1 MEQIKNKIKKYLVVF
16 LSTIVITAQ
25 EGGQQ
30 KIDGVAAVVGD
41 KVVLSSDVNQS
52 RYGCFSTKT

>member
-1 MEQIKNKIKKYLVVF
+1 MEHIRNKIKKYLIIFTPVVLF
-16 LSTIVITAQ
+16 GAQ
-25 EGGQQ
+25 EQNQQ

-52 RYGCFSTKT
+52 LAMAVF